1 MDLTKGDSNPMDN
14 VSFFDYPQS
23 TEKRR
28 VPQHQIST
36 MFPICNRVRL
46 TVLIPCCA
54 VDILWHLVSNSCLM
68 YIVALIILALCL
80 SVTYATDRASQ
91 EVFCRERGGI
101 QALWIPIY

>member
-46 TVLIPCCA
+46 AVLIPLLCCQYFCG
-54 VDILWHLVSNSCLM
+54 ILSAILPHIHCGIDHPGSMPECHMCNNQSVSGSLR
-68 YIVALIILALCL
+68 
-80 SVTYATDRASQ
+80 S
-91 EVFCRERGGI
+91 
-101 QALWIPIY
+101 

>member
-1 MDLTKGDSNPMDN
+1 MWRTADSVLQFLDQPEHCLACRWEPPTAADIIKHGSSTTQAELREDDIIISQVKVDLTKGDSNPMDN

-46 TVLIPCCA
+46 PVLIPLLCC
-54 VDILWHLVSNSCLM
+54 
-68 YIVALIILALCL
+68 
-80 SVTYATDRASQ
+80 
-91 EVFCRERGGI
+91 
-101 QALWIPIY
+101 